1 MASGEIFRELQSDKE
16 NFHCFDCKRSGA
28 QWSSVNNSIF
38 LCFDC
43 SSQHRSLGVQTSFV
57 RSTTMDSWTPVQLTM
72 MSIGGNK
79 RLREYMEMFGLPN
92 DMNAFTKYN
101 CKAIEYYRE
110 VLKHEAE
117 NKIFQGCPPSTS
129 QARVSLMPP
138 PPPPSRP
145 MPTYTSISSR
155 PYKPE
160 PEDSS
165 WLGSAKSYIGGTIGK
180 ASEIVSGTTA
190 GEIIDGI
197 RNVTVN
203 AIDISKEIGTS
214 LAGKIASPDTL
225 KNIGQKS
232 VGVLASVGGFAYEGA
247 QFAINKV
254 KGGNYSDFG
263 SKDRF
268 TNNNPSEKLYMES
281 LRSGNYSGGSGNYQ
295 PPNSGNYPS
304 FNRSNTYSQASYSSD
319 DYNSERLN
327 APGRSTGFFLSNR
340 PN

>member
-28 QWSSVNNSIF
+28 QWASVNNSIF

-57 RSTTMDSWTPVQLTM
+57 RSTTMDSWTPTQLSI

-79 RLREYMEMFGLPN
+79 RLREYMEMYCLPN

-101 CKAIEYYRE
+101 CKALEYYRE
-110 VLKHEAE
+110 VLKYESE
-117 NKIFQGCPPSTS
+117 NKIFQGCPPSLS
-129 QARVSLMPP
+129 QSRVSLMPP

-155 PYKPE
+155 PYNPE

-190 GEIIDGI
+190 GDIIDGI

-203 AIDISKEIGTS
+203 AIDISKEIGS
-214 LAGKIASPDTL
+214 NIAGKIATPETL

-232 VGVLASVGGFAYEGA
+232 VDALATVGGFAYEGA
-247 QFAINKV
+247 QLAINRV
-254 KGGNYSDFG
+254 KG
-263 SKDRF
+263 KDNF
-268 TNNNPSEKLYMES
+268 TSSSSEKLYMES

-295 PPNSGNYPS
+295 PPNQGNYPS

-327 APGRSTGFFLSNR
+327 APGRTTGFFLSNR